1 MSKKKSKKPQRKTM
15 KRSFR
20 LQVAKHWIP
29 KYDGKNIVK
38 GYKKRFNVDL
48 LCAATELE
56 MLGIKVDSKYVEQLK
71 IEEEN
76 RRKINE
82 IKKMKK
88 QEKEQFDLYP
98 DSDEYFYFIAGYTD
112 NGISYGITWEEYY
125 LSKFY
130 YIAGYKDNGEPYGI
144 TWEDFEL
151 SMPNEESNEKPDKST
166 IKESKTPFD
175 E

>member
-1 MSKKKSKKPQRKTM
+1 MSKKRSKKPRRKSM
-15 KRSFR
+15 KRLSR
-20 LQVAKHWIP
+20 LQAAKHWIP
-29 KYDGKNIVK
+29 KYDGKNIVR

-48 LCAATELE
+48 LCAATELG

-71 IEEEN
+71 IEKEN

-82 IKKMKK
+82 RKKMKK
-88 QEKEQFDLYP
+88 QEEEQFELYP

-112 NGISYGITWEEYY
+112 NGFPYGITWEEYY

-151 SMPNEESNEKPDKST
+151 SMPIEESNEKLDNCS
-166 IKESKTPFD
+166 IKESKTLFD